1 MSKKHLSALFL
12 SLVLGI
18 SIQAQRNFLNFD
30 YSISQYKLPSV
41 GETVFG
47 LSEKL
52 NRCEGNFIGGSYQ
65 FAVGR
70 KSFIGIGMGLSKIS
84 YQKEW
89 QGTFPESNQF
99 GIANVNGKIDYWSFP
114 VSYTWIHGRPIRSY
128 IKNFRHHYNNQKLH
142 FGFSITY
149 TPSFEGRNTFSA
161 TTAGGADQTSF
172 LANFKSNEQ
181 AFQHSLT
188 VGLCS
193 QLYLIDNHL
202 KMELEPY
209 AGIGSGF
216 FKETGT
222 NINNIS
228 FGLRCRIGISVKL
241 PRITIER
248 EVDKGNAEEKKKQLL
263 EKQKEIKKQLNK
275 NKNPK

>member
-1 MSKKHLSALFL
+1 MSKKHISTLFL
-12 SLVLGI
+12 ALLLGV
-18 SIQAQRNFLNFD
+18 SIHAQRNYLNFD
-30 YSISQYKLPSV
+30 YSISQYKVPQV
-41 GETVFG
+41 GENIFG

-52 NRCEGNFIGGSYQ
+52 NRCEGNFIGGSIQ
-65 FAVGR
+65 FAIGR
-70 KSFIGIGMGLSKIS
+70 KKSIGIGLGLSTIN

-89 QGTFPESNQF
+89 QGIFPESNQF
-99 GIANVNGKIDYWSFP
+99 GVAKVDGTIAYWSFP
-114 VSYTWIHGRPIRSY
+114 VSYTWICANGPRSLT
-128 IKNFRHHYNNQKLH
+128 RHYCKTKDRLY
-142 FGFSITY
+142 FGFRISY
-149 TPSFEGRNTFSA
+149 TPSFAGRNSFSL
-161 TTAGGADQTSF
+161 TTAGGADQTTF
-172 LANFKSNEQ
+172 LENFKSNEQ

-188 VGLCS
+188 VGLCN

-222 NINNIS
+222 KINNIS
-228 FGLRCRIGISVKL
+228 FGLRLRVGISVKL

-263 EKQKEIKKQLNK
+263 EKQKEIEEQLNN
-275 NKNPK
+275 NKLLK

>member
-1 MSKKHLSALFL
+1 MSKKHIYTLLITL
-12 SLVLGI
+12 LLGV

-30 YSISQYKLPSV
+30 YSISQYKIPQAGGNAS
-41 GETVFG
+41 G

-52 NRCEGNFIGGSYQ
+52 NRCEGSFIGGSYQ

-70 KSFIGIGMGLSKIS
+70 KSFIGIGMGLNKIN

-99 GIANVNGKIDYWSFP
+99 GVAKADGKISYWSFP
-114 VSYTWIHGRPIRSY
+114 VSYTWIQGRAYRGYRS
-128 IKNFRHHYNNQKLH
+128 HHHLNQQKLH
-142 FGFSITY
+142 FGFTFTY
-149 TPSFEGRNTFSA
+149 TPSFESYISLSV
-161 TTAGGADQTSF
+161 TTAGGANQTSF

-188 VGLCS
+188 VGFVS

-202 KMELEPY
+202 KMEMEPY
-209 AGIGSGF
+209 GGIGSGF

-222 NINNIS
+222 NINNVS

-241 PRITIER
+241 PRITIEK

-263 EKQKEIKKQLNK
+263 EKQKQIQEQLNK
-275 NKNPK
+275 N